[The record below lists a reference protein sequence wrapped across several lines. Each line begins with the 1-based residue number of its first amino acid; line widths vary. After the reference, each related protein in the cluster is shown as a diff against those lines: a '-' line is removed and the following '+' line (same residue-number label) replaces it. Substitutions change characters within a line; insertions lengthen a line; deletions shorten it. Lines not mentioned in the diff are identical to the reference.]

1 LVISAKAADYHLQ
14 IGIKIMTTEPIIE
27 TILTISQKN
36 KRGHALTSGQSWI
49 SHLK

>member
-1 LVISAKAADYHLQ
+1 VVSVKAADYHWQ
-14 IGIKIMTTEPIIE
+14 IGMKIMTTEPIIE

-36 KRGHALTSGQSWI
+36 KRGHALTLGQSWI

>member
-1 LVISAKAADYHLQ
+1 VKAADYHWQ
-14 IGIKIMTTEPIIE
+14 IGMKIMTTEPIIE

-36 KRGHALTSGQSWI
+36 KRGHALTLGQSWI